1 MTENKKDEKTYAVI
15 GNDINNAIFKDLTAS
30 DMNIFLVCCMLAKDQ
45 GTTLVNIPFSVLREK
60 SSHRKGSNKDFSE
73 ELKSLANKLLD
84 SKIYV
89 EEDNGWAMFNLFQ
102 TFRASEE
109 QAMLS
114 IRVSEDWQYALNSI
128 INNFSQ
134 IEYESY
140 VKIKKKYAKRLF
152 MKMCQYRK
160 SGWWKV
166 SKDDLRNIIDIPDSC
181 PDRAINSKIIQPAV
195 MELKPFFKTI
205 SGKKENDFF
214 IFEFEFLYK
223 PPKIEQVLSLSENK
237 ENDSVQ
243 KKVGRKEK
251 MNAKQNK
258 FHNFH
263 QREHDEDYFEMLERA
278 LLQ

>member
-1 MTENKKDEKTYAVI
+1 MIKNDKEKTYAVI

-60 SSHRKGSNKDFSE
+60 SNHRKGSNKDFSE
-73 ELKSLANKLLD
+73 ELKTLANKLLD
-84 SKIYV
+84 TRIYV
-89 EEDNGWAMFNLFQ
+89 VEDNGWAMFNLFQ

-109 QAMLS
+109 KAMLS

-134 IEYESY
+134 IEYGSY
-140 VKIKKKYAKRLF
+140 VKIRKKYAKRMF

-160 SGWWKV
+160 NGWWKV
-166 SKDDLRNIIDIPDSC
+166 SIDDLRNIIDIPNSC
-181 PDRAINSKIIQPAV
+181 PDRAINAKIIQPAII
-195 MELKPFFKTI
+195 ELKPFFKKLI
-205 SGKKENDFF
+205 GKKENDYFV
-214 IFEFEFLYK
+214 FEFEFLNK
-223 PPKIEQVLSLSENK
+223 PPKIEREPSEIMRNNSLQIK
-237 ENDSVQ
+237 ERE
-243 KKVGRKEK
+243 KKP
-251 MNAKQNK
+251 MSAKQNK

-263 QREHDEDYFEMLERA
+263 QREQDEEYYIMLEKA